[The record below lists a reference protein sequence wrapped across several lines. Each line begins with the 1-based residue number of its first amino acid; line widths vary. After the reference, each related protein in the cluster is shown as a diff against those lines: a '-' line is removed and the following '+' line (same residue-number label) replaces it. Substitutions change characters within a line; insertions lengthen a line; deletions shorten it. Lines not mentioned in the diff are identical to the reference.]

1 LKSMYFDCDGDTIL
15 LKVDQ
20 TGPACHTGRR
30 NCFYNKVIGDRIEVD
45 AEPLIDPEALYG
57 KK

>member
-1 LKSMYFDCDGDTIL
+1 MAFDCDGDTIL

-30 NCFYNKVIGDRIEVD
+30 NCFFNKVPG
-45 AEPLIDPEALYG
+45 
-57 KK
+57 